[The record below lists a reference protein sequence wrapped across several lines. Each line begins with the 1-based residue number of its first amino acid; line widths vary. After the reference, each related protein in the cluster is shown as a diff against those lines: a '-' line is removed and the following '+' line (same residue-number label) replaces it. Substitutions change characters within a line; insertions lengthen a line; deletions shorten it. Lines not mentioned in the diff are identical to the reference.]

1 MVVLAAAALNDSA
14 EAIVTWHS
22 EVADTGQQRV
32 FDYMTKPLWEL
43 PRSGWWSMQSGDGS
57 DKPMTTHRKSTFS
70 MGTPKE
76 NELRV
81 QCINPGNDVVD
92 CLFW

>member
-1 MVVLAAAALNDSA
+1 MSKLTKGECAAMRKRRLRKLMIAAIMVVLAAAALNDSA

-43 PRSGWWSMQSGDGS
+43 PRSGW
-57 DKPMTTHRKSTFS
+57 
-70 MGTPKE
+70 
-76 NELRV
+76 
-81 QCINPGNDVVD
+81 
-92 CLFW
+92 